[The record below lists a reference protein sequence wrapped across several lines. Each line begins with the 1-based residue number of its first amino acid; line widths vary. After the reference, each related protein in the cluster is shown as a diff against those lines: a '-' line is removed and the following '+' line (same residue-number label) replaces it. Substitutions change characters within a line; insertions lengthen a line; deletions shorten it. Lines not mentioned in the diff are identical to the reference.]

1 MEGYRMK
8 ILKIVFVVNFL
19 LCCTGCGIVGNL
31 ASERTSEK
39 KVSAE
44 YNLKAAGHKKI
55 LVYVYSKKSGR
66 GSAVMG
72 EYLTRAIN
80 ARIALMAINP
90 KKTAVVSYAQAQ
102 NLGAA
107 GGSARP
113 LPANLAKTFGAD
125 AVMIVEMTKYKL
137 SAITGSGFY
146 TGLLQSKATLYNSS
160 GQAIWPMSGFGKNAT
175 VGFDVESSGS
185 DGAMKRLANATAH
198 CIVRNLYN
206 CPKDQFKIFEETA
219 GAGIESW

>member
-1 MEGYRMK
+1 MK
-8 ILKIVFVVNFL
+8 VLKIAFIVSFL
-19 LCCTGCGIVGNL
+19 LCCAGCGIVGNL

-55 LVYVYSKKSGR
+55 LVYVYSKKKPGR
-66 GSAVMG
+66 DSAVMS

-80 ARIALMAINP
+80 AKIALMAVNP

-102 NLGAA
+102 NSGVA
-107 GGSARP
+107 GGSAKP

-125 AVMIVEMTKYKL
+125 AVMIVEITKYNL
-137 SAITGSGFY
+137 SAITGSSFY
-146 TGLLQSKATLYNSS
+146 TGFLQSKATLYNSA
-160 GQAIWPMSGFGKNAT
+160 GQAIWPVSGFGKNST

-185 DGAMKRLANATAH
+185 DEAMKRLANATAH

-206 CPKDQFKIFEETA
+206 CPKDRFKIFEETA
-219 GAGIESW
+219 GAGMESW